1 MENHRAINRQTI
13 YKWAIFHGY
22 VSHNQMES
30 HLGDDH
36 PPLRHVPRGLR
47 ASRGLAAWPEHLGGF
62 LKKRRGT
69 GGQSDDMYMEVS

>member
-1 MENHRAINRQTI
+1 MVT
-13 YKWAIFHGY
+13 
-22 VSHNQMES
+22 

-62 LKKRRGT
+62 FDAGPGDSPMIGIWRFPKMGLVFEYG
-69 GGQSDDMYMEVS
+69 Y